1 MGVFIQRAAT
11 KHYPLIDGLNH
22 FIIFSIKEFL
32 KMSAVIAQL
41 WKPHSCFVQPTT
53 PKMIHLV
60 SSKTKD
66 IPQIVTFEK
75 LYFFFLHFCLEDDS
89 KR

>member
-1 MGVFIQRAAT
+1 
-11 KHYPLIDGLNH
+11 
-22 FIIFSIKEFL
+22 
-32 KMSAVIAQL
+32 MSAVIAQL

-75 LYFFFLHFCLEDDS
+75 LYFFFCISAWKTTQNDEVIIKLVADS
-89 KR
+89 LSVDRLIVSAPLLFK